1 MTQER
6 RPRCFWPRPAVGGAH
21 KASLACALCT
31 VVTIF
36 AAGSAAP
43 AVAQAVEPP
52 SGEQATALSAHKL
65 ATHMYKSGK
74 FKEAAKLY
82 HTAFGIDARPEFL
95 FNAARSEQRSMLLD
109 AAERDFQRVLG
120 LSGLDAKTR
129 GRTKMHLQEIKA
141 VRDVLKAK
149 DAKRGVGA
157 SVRTLRA
164 ADAAPAATGWRT
176 PAGWTATIAGLA
188 VAATG
193 GWLLSSYSS
202 AQEELDARHGQT
214 DAAGKYTG
222 IAYSEYEEE
231 QQRLWTRRGL
241 GLGAAA
247 VGLGALAAGVWWL
260 VTADDGK
267 TASLRPTAHNR
278 GVGFAWRF

>member
-1 MTQER
+1 MR
-6 RPRCFWPRPAVGGAH
+6 AAH
-21 KASLACALCT
+21 CASLALVLCPI
-31 VVTIF
+31 VTIF

-43 AVAQAVEPP
+43 AVAQTVEPP
-52 SGEQATALSAHKL
+52 PGEQDTALSAHKL
-65 ATHMYKSGK
+65 ATHMYQSGK
-74 FKEAAKLY
+74 FEEAAKLY

-109 AAERDFQRVLG
+109 PAERDFRRVLG
-120 LSGLDAKTR
+120 LNGLDAKTR
-129 GRTKMHLQEIKA
+129 ERAQMHLQEIRA

-157 SVRTLRA
+157 SLGTLRG
-164 ADAAPAATGWRT
+164 ADAAPAGSGWRT

-188 VAATG
+188 AAATG
-193 GWLLSSYSS
+193 GWLLASYSS
-202 AQEELDARHGQT
+202 AQEELDARHSQT

-222 IAYSEYEEE
+222 IAYDEYEEE

-241 GLGAAA
+241 GLGASAI
-247 VGLGALAAGVWWL
+247 GLGALGVGVWWL
-260 VTADDGK
+260 VTADDEK
-267 TASLRPTAHNR
+267 TASFHPTAYSR